1 MFCFIQSITVRWQP
15 PPPEEQNGQITGYKI
30 RYRKQKKHVQ
40 VETTPGNVRHF
51 ELRNLEKKSL
61 YQVKIAAMTVNG
73 TGPFTEWTAIE
84 TYESDLTETHVP
96 GKPTITNSKRTFITC
111 NEFKYTIYHKFVFS
125 YIV

>member
-1 MFCFIQSITVRWQP
+1 MQSITVRWQP

-40 VETTPGNVRHF
+40 VSMETTPGNVRHF

-61 YQVKIAAMTVNG
+61 YQVKIAAVNANG
-73 TGPFTEWTAIE
+73 TGPFTEWTSIE

-96 GKPTITNSKRTFITC
+96 GKPTITNSTCKQIYIKIT
-111 NEFKYTIYHKFVFS
+111 
-125 YIV
+125 

>member
-1 MFCFIQSITVRWQP
+1 MIVNTQSITVRWQP

-40 VETTPGNVRHF
+40 VETTPANVRHY
-51 ELRNLEKKSL
+51 ELHGLDKKSF

-73 TGPFTEWTAIE
+73 TGPFTEWSAIE

-96 GKPTITNSKRTFITC
+96 GKPTITSSKLQFIVNS
-111 NEFKYTIYHKFVFS
+111 
-125 YIV
+125 